1 MEDARIVDLYWA
13 RSEEAITRTA
23 EKYGNYCFSIAYGIL
38 SDPEDAKEGVNDTY
52 LAAWDSMPPHRPMV
66 LSAFLGKITRRIS
79 IDKWRKR
86 NAKKRS
92 GLMEVALEELENC
105 IPGKD
110 DTEQAVQRM
119 DLTETLD
126 RFLASLSKEK
136 RVIFMQRYWYLRS
149 VREIAE
155 DLHIG
160 ESKVKM
166 VLLRTRNQLRSVLEE
181 EGILL

>member
-1 MEDARIVDLYWA
+1 
-13 RSEEAITRTA
+13 
-23 EKYGNYCFSIAYGIL
+23 
-38 SDPEDAKEGVNDTY
+38 
-52 LAAWDSMPPHRPMV
+52 
-66 LSAFLGKITRRIS
+66 
-79 IDKWRKR
+79 
-86 NAKKRS
+86 
-92 GLMEVALEELENC
+92 MEVALEELENC